1 VLGLALP
8 LWLAWRLPDLERRL
22 DRTLLELA
30 APAPVVVAQAIPPV
44 IAPHAAAQPVVSQ
57 TNTRP
62 HRLLQPPRQRPVA
75 APMVPQPE
83 RPAAIALTLPPVAE
97 APVAQPAPQT
107 TAYDIA
113 TRAYARLA
121 AGDRRGAAADFAEA
135 IAIADSA
142 DPLREN
148 WQRERDRLNRRW
160 SGDAF
165 ALFRDAGSSAPAA
178 SPVLGGGQS
187 GASLAYALDPL
198 ARRPL
203 ALFGRLYAAHDSRS
217 RIDGS
222 TAQAAIGLRWQ
233 AAPGLSVAAERL
245 IALGGATTGDWNLRL
260 AGGGERRRGRL
271 VLAGYGEAGVRGNG
285 DAYAGGQTSAMTDI
299 ASTGRLVFS
308 AGPGVWGSIQAAET
322 TVSRLDIGIG
332 LAARLPV
339 GVAIAADW
347 RWRIAGNADPGSG
360 PAVTLSA
367 AF

>member
-1 VLGLALP
+1 
-8 LWLAWRLPDLERRL
+8 
-22 DRTLLELA
+22 
-30 APAPVVVAQAIPPV
+30 
-44 IAPHAAAQPVVSQ
+44 
-57 TNTRP
+57 
-62 HRLLQPPRQRPVA
+62 
-75 APMVPQPE
+75 M
-83 RPAAIALTLPPVAE
+83 
-97 APVAQPAPQT
+97 
-107 TAYDIA
+107 
-113 TRAYARLA
+113 
-121 AGDRRGAAADFAEA
+121 
-135 IAIADSA
+135 
-142 DPLREN
+142 
-148 WQRERDRLNRRW
+148 
-160 SGDAF
+160 
-165 ALFRDAGSSAPAA
+165 
-178 SPVLGGGQS
+178 
-187 GASLAYALDPL
+187 

-271 VLAGYGEAGVRGNG
+271 ALAGYGEAGVRGNG

-308 AGPGVWGSIQAAET
+308 AGPGAWGSIQAAET